1 MIGTQNESPFDRY
14 IASEYR
20 SDPLSIFT
28 AFEHEFSALAERFGF
43 DWGAVRSNL
52 PSASAG
58 SKRKYSQPHF
68 FQRGKNPFKGKTA
81 LWVEFKQS
89 RGGLVYPLVTANCFS
104 TGEETISG
112 MELVWDEYKRSGGRD
127 FQNNTKRDQRLRE
140 REQRRAELAK
150 KQAEAAERAKLEQAV
165 RSELHDYFR
174 VLFDRALLEDGS
186 HPYLISKQI
195 QRVTGYFD
203 LRRVSGSLREFNE
216 RLAAKGLPL
225 ITNEK
230 ERRRYEREFAP
241 CMAFA
246 LTDVFG
252 RYVGLQRFYHRQ
264 NPKSGEMEVV
274 KMQTAAVTDGQFK
287 ASLAVIGDLSAE
299 RIAVVEGFATGAS
312 LYLAAQET
320 GRDLAVVVAMWAD
333 NVKDVLDQFR
343 KVDSKAFGRMALFT
357 DNDQWKA
364 LGGKGNKGLLNG
376 IDMAYKH
383 KLPVFCPD
391 FERVPNDQ
399 LQRWAKKHRP
409 ALVGS
414 DASTILKAAA
424 PTDYNDLHAIGSI
437 QAVVEQLA
445 EKRGSRL
452 KAASDYLEYCLQRL
466 NYVPHD
472 RAEDEAYSTIKAGL
486 GLAPFK
492 YPSSAALLRLVLDA
506 LPIGCKVDEARLA
519 RRMHGA
525 IKHKVRKA
533 KDGSTFSEP
542 RLKNVHYMKMRGV
555 KGKYG
560 SRELSKR
567 LAQIIGKREGI
578 FIIRAPKGSGKTANL
593 IGPLIKQSQFSM
605 YVAHRI
611 ALIAGTAKRLN
622 IMDYQDVDRQNVTG
636 VDHLAICVNSI
647 IQDKYAP
654 AMRDLDLLSIDEAV
668 QTLRHIAS
676 GTVEHRVEVLDRL
689 ADLVRSSKRVVMCD
703 ADANDL
709 LLDFCQQAA
718 PERPVYVYDMD
729 ADGSPYH
736 VEFGE
741 LAQVFE
747 TAATAA
753 AAGEKVLIATDS
765 QNEGDR
771 LKLRITELAN
781 GKPVRLLVV
790 HQQSREEDEAV
801 RKFLANPNEE
811 LKKYDTVI
819 YSPTMGTGVSIE
831 RNHFSKHFGM
841 FYGVIL
847 PTDALQMLHRDRTA
861 KHYVLGLG
869 YQGGNRVATK
879 EELLLGLIAAAQTD
893 ETGEVTVEQTPG
905 EVTARL
911 GTSMFDDLKLSVLAH
926 ENNAR
931 NDFANNLL
939 LCMMADSYKVT
950 PLDRDE
956 LVLDRGREAQKA
968 AGAAVKQERQQR
980 VLDVETPD
988 EDEYFRLQMKELRTR
1003 DDYAKIDRYQIER
1016 VLCAPAVTL
1025 DDVDFLEHGG
1035 IRKMAAFEDLQ
1046 LERSAFVAYDRWQVG
1061 KGVAPTLR
1069 AYRTAT
1075 SSIRRKVFELLGL
1088 NPATGE
1094 GEYTHVEAQN
1104 VINWLTE
1111 DATRVHRFNYLKIG
1125 APLSPKRPPK
1135 QPTTFVDGILERMGL
1150 RSDWRKSHGNKIR
1163 FIEPDSFARMIGY
1176 FTERQKNRISS
1187 ISVVDLEQPKPI
1199 TRPAVTQAAQPQQ
1212 VEAVQPSKQETPAA
1226 APDSVPAGDTSNL
1239 YISGHLDH
1247 PPEIEQ
1253 EIEIEEFLAHHASP
1267 IDADDH
1273 GRWERG
1279 GYRDDDDR
1287 PVIEPGDVHY
1297 GRVPSSEA

>member
-52 PSASAG
+52 PAASPG

-89 RGGLVYPLVTANCFS
+89 RSGLVYPLITANCFS

-127 FQNNTKRDQRLRE
+127 FQNSAKREQRLRE
-140 REQRRAELAK
+140 REQQRAELAK
-150 KQAEAAERAKLEQAV
+150 KQAEAAERAKLEQAI
-165 RSELHDYFR
+165 RAELHEYYR
-174 VLFDRALLEDGS
+174 VLFERAPLEDGS
-186 HPYLISKQI
+186 HPYLIRKQI
-195 QRVTGYFD
+195 TRIVGSFD
-203 LRRVSGSLREFNE
+203 LRRVAGSLREFND
-216 RLAAKGLPL
+216 RLAAKGLPM
-225 ITNEK
+225 IVDK
-230 ERRRYEREFAP
+230 AAQRRYERQFSP
-241 CMAFA
+241 CMAFK

-252 RYVGLQRFYHRQ
+252 RYVGLQRIYPP
-264 NPKSGEMEVV
+264 NLKL
-274 KMQTAAVTDGQFK
+274 QTVSVTDGQFK
-287 ASLAVIGDLSAE
+287 GSIAVIGDLAAE

-320 GRDLAVVVAMWAD
+320 GRDLAVVVAISAD

-364 LGGKGNKGLLNG
+364 AEGKGNKGLLNG

-383 KLPVFCPD
+383 RMPVFCPD
-391 FERVPNDQ
+391 FERIPNDQ
-399 LQRWAKKHRP
+399 LQRWAKKHQP
-409 ALVGS
+409 ELVGS
-414 DASTILKAAA
+414 PASVILKAAA

-452 KAASDYLEYCLQRL
+452 KATTDYLEYNLQRL
-466 NYVPHD
+466 SYVPHD
-472 RAEDEAYSTIKAGL
+472 RAEDEAYAAIKAGL

-506 LPIGCKVDEARLA
+506 LPIGCKIDEARLA

-533 KDGSTFSEP
+533 KDGCTFSQA
-542 RLKNVHYMKMRGV
+542 RLKNVRYMKMRGRM
-555 KGKYG
+555 GRHG

-567 LAQIIGKREGI
+567 LAQLIGKREGI

-622 IMDYQDVDRQNVTG
+622 ITDYQDVDRQNVTG

-668 QTLRHIAS
+668 QTLRHVAS

-689 ADLVRSSKRVVMCD
+689 ADLVRNSKRVVMCD
-703 ADANDL
+703 ADANDI

-747 TAATAA
+747 TAAEAA
-753 AAGEKVLIATDS
+753 ARGEKVLIATDS

-771 LKLRITELAN
+771 LKLRITELAG
-781 GKPVRLLVV
+781 GKPVRLLLV

-801 RKFLANPNEE
+801 RQFLANPNEE

-831 RNHFSKHFGM
+831 RNHFEKHFAM

-893 ETGEVTVEQTPG
+893 ETGEVTVEQVPG

-926 ENNAR
+926 ENSAR

-939 LCMMADSYKVT
+939 LCMMADGYKVT

-968 AGAAVKQERQQR
+968 TGAAVKAERQQR

-1003 DDYAKIDRYQIER
+1003 DDYAKIDRYMIER
-1016 VLCAPAVTL
+1016 VLCAKQVTL

-1035 IRKMAAFEDLQ
+1035 LRKMAAFEDIQ
-1046 LERSAFVAYDRWQVG
+1046 LERAAFAAYDRWQAG

-1075 SSIRRKVFELLGL
+1075 SSIRRKVFELLGID
-1088 NPATGE
+1088 PATGK

-1111 DATRVHRFNYLKIG
+1111 DGTRLHRFNYLKIG
-1125 APLSPKRPPK
+1125 APLNPKRPPK
-1135 QPTTFVDGILERMGL
+1135 QPTTFVDSILERMGL
-1150 RSDWRKSHGNKIR
+1150 KSDWRKSHGNKIR
-1163 FIEPDSFARMIGY
+1163 FIEDESFARMLSY
-1176 FTERQKNRISS
+1176 FTERQQNRISS
-1187 ISVVDLEQPKPI
+1187 ISVSDLDQPKPVSK
-1199 TRPAVTQAAQPQQ
+1199 PASVANTVPQE
-1212 VEAVQPSKQETPAA
+1212 VKDVQTSKQEAPAMA
-1226 APDSVPAGDTSNL
+1226 SVSVPAGDTSNV
-1239 YISGHLDH
+1239 YISGSIDH

-1267 IDADDH
+1267 IDDDDH

-1287 PVIEPGDVHY
+1287 PVVEPGDVHY
-1297 GRVPSSEA
+1297 GRVPSSET